1 MSRKIFKVLL
11 GLVLV
16 FLPAYVLRFS
26 IAVIPTTAL
35 ELLVYAAFILFL
47 ISKSYKKIK
56 TPVPV
61 YLGGLFAVAG
71 LLGALA
77 DPNLASG
84 LGLWKAYFFDGFLV
98 MLMALSIKKE
108 DIEDYLHFIVAS
120 GLITTTIA
128 FALYSN
134 GIKSADNRLLDFDR
148 LSPNY
153 LAMFLAPILV
163 ISVAQM
169 IKFFKRDQLF
179 WVYLF
184 ASVSFAT
191 ALYFTGSR
199 GGYIAV
205 AAGLV
210 VVIFSQFMKGKR
222 AKMTKILLATTLVL
236 LLGATLYVFQPD
248 WTSHTRKATSS
259 NVRFYI
265 WSTSIEMIER
275 APVFGV
281 GLSNYQ
287 TYFSDLTQGKVN
299 YPEFIT
305 PQALTAHNLYL
316 QIYLTAGLL
325 GLLTF
330 LLLIFKTGFW
340 RLDNVALSAALTS
353 ILILGLFDTPFYRN
367 DLALEFFVIIAF
379 IYLSQ
384 KKLTRNV

>member
-1 MSRKIFKVLL
+1 ML

-16 FLPAYVLRFS
+16 FLPSYVLRFS
-26 IAVIPTTAL
+26 IGAIPTTAL
-35 ELLVYAAFILFL
+35 EILVYAAFLIFL
-47 ISKSYKKIK
+47 ISKSYKLIRNAL
-56 TPVPV
+56 PL
-61 YLGGLFAVAG
+61 YLAGLFMVAG

-98 MLMALSIKKE
+98 FVMALSIKKE
-108 DIEDYLHFIVAS
+108 DIDDYLHFIVAS
-120 GLITTTIA
+120 GLIATIIS

-134 GIKSADNRLLDFDR
+134 GIKSADNRLLDFDQ

-153 LAMFLAPILV
+153 LAMFLAPIFAIAV
-163 ISVAQM
+163 SQM
-169 IKFFKRDQLF
+169 IKFFRRDQLF

-184 ASVSFAT
+184 ASISFAA
-191 ALYFTGSR
+191 ALYLTGSR
-199 GGYIAV
+199 GGYIAA
-205 AAGLV
+205 AAGLIV
-210 VVIFSQFMKGKR
+210 VAFSQFMRGRRTKLAKG
-222 AKMTKILLATTLVL
+222 LLIATLVL

-248 WTSHTRKATSS
+248 WTSHARKATSS

-265 WSTSIEMIER
+265 WSTSVEMISRE
-275 APVFGV
+275 PVFGV

-287 TYFSDLTQGKVN
+287 QYFGDLTQGRVN

-316 QIYLTAGLL
+316 QIYLTTGLL

-330 LLLIFKTGFW
+330 SLLVLKSGFW
-340 RLDNVALSAALTS
+340 RLDSVALSAALTS

-367 DLALEFFVIIAF
+367 DLVLEFFVIIAF
-379 IYLSQ
+379 VYLSQ
-384 KKLTRNV
+384 KKLTKNA

>member
-1 MSRKIFKVLL
+1 MSRKIFKVML

-16 FLPAYVLRFS
+16 FLPSYVLRFS
-26 IAVIPTTAL
+26 IGAIPTTAL
-35 ELLVYAAFILFL
+35 EILVYAAFLIFL
-47 ISKSYKKIK
+47 ISKSYKLIRNAL
-56 TPVPV
+56 PL
-61 YLGGLFAVAG
+61 YLAGLFMVAG

-98 MLMALSIKKE
+98 FVMALSIKKE
-108 DIEDYLHFIVAS
+108 DIDDYLHFIVAS
-120 GLITTTIA
+120 GLIATIIS

-134 GIKSADNRLLDFDR
+134 GIKSADNRLLDFDQ

-153 LAMFLAPILV
+153 LAMFLAPIFAIAV
-163 ISVAQM
+163 SQM
-169 IKFFKRDQLF
+169 IKFFRRDQLF

-184 ASVSFAT
+184 ASISFAA
-191 ALYFTGSR
+191 ALYLTGSR
-199 GGYIAV
+199 GGYIAA
-205 AAGLV
+205 AAGLIV
-210 VVIFSQFMKGKR
+210 VAFSQFMRGRRTKLAKG
-222 AKMTKILLATTLVL
+222 LLIATLVL

-248 WTSHTRKATSS
+248 WTSHARKATSS

-265 WSTSIEMIER
+265 WSTSVEMISRE
-275 APVFGV
+275 PVFGV

-287 TYFSDLTQGKVN
+287 QYFGDLTQGRVN

-316 QIYLTAGLL
+316 QIYLTTGLL

-330 LLLIFKTGFW
+330 SLLVLKSGFW
-340 RLDNVALSAALTS
+340 RLDSVALSAALTS

-367 DLALEFFVIIAF
+367 DLVLEFFVIIAF
-379 IYLSQ
+379 VYLSQ
-384 KKLTRNV
+384 KKLTKNA

>member
-16 FLPAYVLRFS
+16 FLPAYVLRFN
-26 IAVIPTTAL
+26 IGPIPTTAL
-35 ELLVYAAFILFL
+35 ELLIYVAFILFL
-47 ISKSYKKIK
+47 ISKSYGQIK
-56 TPVPV
+56 NFLPI
-61 YLGGLFAVAG
+61 YLAGLFMIAG
-71 LLGALA
+71 LIGAIT
-77 DPNLASG
+77 DPNLVSG
-84 LGLWKAYFFDGFLV
+84 LGLWKAYFFDGFLLF
-98 MLMALSIKKE
+98 MMALSIKKE
-108 DIEDYLHFIVAS
+108 DIDDYLHFIVAS

-134 GIKSADNRLLDFDR
+134 GIKSADNRLLDFDG

-153 LAMFLAPILV
+153 LAMFLAPVLV
-163 ISVAQM
+163 IAVSQM

-184 ASVSFAT
+184 ASVSFAA
-191 ALYFTGSR
+191 ALYLTGSR
-199 GGYIAV
+199 GGYIGA
-205 AAGLV
+205 AAGLI
-210 VVIFSQFMKGKR
+210 VVIFAQFMKGKR
-222 AKMTKILLATTLVL
+222 AKVAKILLATTLVM
-236 LLGATLYVFQPD
+236 LLGATLYIFQPD

-265 WSTSIEMIER
+265 WSTSFEMISRE
-275 APVFGV
+275 PVFGV

-287 TYFSDLTQGKVN
+287 NYFSDLTQGRVN

-316 QIYLTAGLL
+316 QIYLTTGLL
-325 GLLTF
+325 GLLIF
-330 LLLIFKTGFW
+330 LLLILKTGFW
-340 RLDNVALSAALTS
+340 RLDNVALSSALAS

-367 DLALEFFVIIAF
+367 DLALEFFAIIAF

-384 KKLTRNV
+384 KKLTKNA